1 MWIIFTDDPFFKGK
15 TLYYAG
21 DGAFNFDKSKAQRFE
36 TWEKTEKE
44 MDYIKTNFELEVRVD
59 KVEE

>member
-21 DGAFNFDKSKAQRFE
+21 SGAFNFEKHLAKTFE
-36 TWEKTEKE
+36 TWKETEAE
-44 MDYIKTNFELEVRVD
+44 MDYIKNNYELETRAE
-59 KVEE
+59 KI